1 MISNRTRNRRIVVTA
16 IVLVLIA
23 AVSAGTWFAGDR
35 SPVGP
40 EAQILSSR
48 VGAVP
53 GALVASCVETY
64 DLVRL
69 KNRAFAFDGTVTQT
83 EVMKP
88 PADGSGALDGY
99 LTVTFHVN
107 EWFRGGAQGTVTVDM
122 IGPSM
127 SPDQELSYGVGSRL
141 LVTGEPRFGGS
152 PLNAA
157 VAWGCGFTR
166 YYDQATA
173 ASWRQALG
181 RN

>member
-1 MISNRTRNRRIVVTA
+1 VTRNRRIVVTA

-48 VGAVP
+48 VGAVS
-53 GALVASCVETY
+53 GAVGSSCVETY

-69 KNRAFAFDGTVTQT
+69 KNRAFAFDGTVSQT
-83 EVMKP
+83 DVMKP
-88 PADGSGALDGY
+88 PADGTVALDGY
-99 LTVTFHVN
+99 LAVTFHVN
-107 EWFRGGAQGTVTVDM
+107 KWFRGGVQGTVTVDM
-122 IGPSM
+122 IGPLM

-152 PLNAA
+152 PLKDA

-173 ASWRQALG
+173 ASWRQAFG
-181 RN
+181 SS

>member
-1 MISNRTRNRRIVVTA
+1 VTRNRRVFFTG

-35 SPVGP
+35 SPIGP

-53 GALVASCVETY
+53 GAFVASCVETY

-69 KNRAFAFDGTVTQT
+69 KNREFAFDGTVTQT
-83 EVMKP
+83 EVMKS
-88 PADGSGALDGY
+88 PADGAPALDGY

-107 EWFRGGAQGTVTVDM
+107 EWFRGGAQDTVTVDM
-122 IGPSM
+122 IGPSL

-141 LVTGEPRFGGS
+141 LVTGEPRLSGS
-152 PLNAA
+152 PLMAA
-157 VAWGCGFTR
+157 VAWGCGFTH

-173 ASWRQALG
+173 AAWRQAFAAK
-181 RN
+181 

>member
-1 MISNRTRNRRIVVTA
+1 MTRNRRLVFTG

-53 GALVASCVETY
+53 GALLGSCTVETY

-122 IGPSM
+122 MGPSM
-127 SPDQELSYGVGSRL
+127 NSDQELSYGVGSRL

-166 YYDQATA
+166 YYDESTATA
-173 ASWRQALG
+173 WRQAFG
-181 RN
+181 SN